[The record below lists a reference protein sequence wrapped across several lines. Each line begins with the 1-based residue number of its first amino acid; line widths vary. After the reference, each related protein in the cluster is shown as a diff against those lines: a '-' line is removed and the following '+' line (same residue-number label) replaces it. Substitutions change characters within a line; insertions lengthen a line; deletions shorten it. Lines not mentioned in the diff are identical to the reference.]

1 MSQSEIKIAYIG
13 GGSRYWARDL
23 MLDLAQSPHLSGTID
38 LYDIDHPAAV
48 RNSLIGTGIFSRADA
63 TTRFHVR
70 AVRRLADALK
80 GADFVVISIE
90 PGPTELRYAD
100 LEIPRNFGVLQPV
113 GDTTGPGGI
122 VRALRSIET
131 FAEFGATI
139 ARYCPGAWVINY
151 TNPMT
156 LCTAA
161 LFARAPKLK
170 AFGCCHEVFG
180 TQERLSDL
188 VSRWFGVP
196 RPARH
201 DIQLG
206 LAGVNHFTWAA
217 SATWDGRDLFPLL
230 RAHVAQKDFFSA
242 RKAAS
247 IARAHKRAERWF
259 HSPGLV
265 AFDLF
270 RRFGALG
277 AAGDRHLAE
286 FVPWYLSAGESGLM
300 RWGVNAT
307 PYSWRTRRLKM
318 HDKPPE
324 FYSTIPLTPTGE
336 EGVLQIE
343 ALAGARDLRT
353 NVNLPNTGQMP
364 TAPTGH
370 VVETYAHFSR
380 NSLVPALAAVLPA
393 GAQSLVRRIVDV
405 QQLTLRAAL
414 TRNADLAFQ
423 ALLADPLVRLPTDE
437 AWTMFTAMLRHTRRH
452 LPGWKIP

>member
-1 MSQSEIKIAYIG
+1 MSQTEIKIAYIG

-23 MLDLAQSPHLSGTID
+23 MLDLAQSPHLKGAID
-38 LYDIDHPAAV
+38 LYDIDQAAAV
-48 RNSLIGTGIFSRADA
+48 RNSLIGSGIFSRPDV
-63 TTRFHVR
+63 TSRFRVR
-70 AVRRLADALK
+70 AVRRLADALI

-100 LEIPRNFGVLQPV
+100 LEIPRAYGIFQPV

-122 VRALRSIET
+122 MRALRSFET
-131 FAEFGATI
+131 FAAFGAAI
-139 ARYCPGAWVINY
+139 ARHCPRAWVINY

-161 LFARAPKLK
+161 LFDRAPKIK

-180 TQERLSDL
+180 TQERLGEL
-188 VSRWFGVP
+188 VTRWFGVH

-201 DIQLG
+201 EIRLG
-206 LAGVNHFTWAA
+206 LAGVNHFTWAT
-217 SATWDGRDLFPLL
+217 SATWKGHDLLPLL
-230 RAHVAQKDFFSA
+230 REHLAQRDFFSP
-242 RKAAS
+242 RKAS
-247 IARAHKRAERWF
+247 VLARANQRAERWF
-259 HSPGLV
+259 HSTGLI

-286 FVPWYLSAGESGLM
+286 FVPWYLSSGEPGLM
-300 RWGVNAT
+300 RWGVIGT
-307 PYSWRTRRLKM
+307 PYSWRMRRIEL

-324 FYSTIPLTPTGE
+324 FYRSKPLAPSGE

-343 ALAGARDLRT
+343 ALAGACDLRT

-364 TAPTGH
+364 IAPDGH

-380 NSLVPALAAVLPA
+380 NSVVAAPAADLPA
-393 GAQSLVRRIVDV
+393 GARSLVSRIIDV
-405 QQLTLRAAL
+405 QQLTLRAA
-414 TRNADLAFQ
+414 RDRDVDLSFQ
-423 ALLADPLVRLPTDE
+423 ALLADPLMRLPTDK
-437 AWTMFTAMLRHTRRH
+437 AWEMFTAMLRHTRGH